1 MSANQRLAPLLI
13 PRQTLKTSLTWH
25 PRFKFPTLRKERSN
39 SPLPLCKW
47 WSNMR
52 GLPRGGCWSF
62 EVIGAFDRSWHSLRS
77 CPLPNI
83 PFLIYFLLSPR
94 PPSKKKNAWSQVN
107 LDKVHARTV
116 KSLFTDTRSIPAPYY
131 RLRTVCFVPGER
143 KPLVHFLKIQPA

>member
-1 MSANQRLAPLLI
+1 MHHASKLYKMSANQRLAPLLI

-25 PRFKFPTLRKERSN
+25 PRFKFPTLRKQRSN

-52 GLPRGGCWSF
+52 GLPKGGCWSF

-83 PFLIYFLLSPR
+83 PFLIYFFLSPR
-94 PPSKKKNAWSQVN
+94 PPSKKKTPDRRLILTKCMPVQSNPS
-107 LDKVHARTV
+107 
-116 KSLFTDTRSIPAPYY
+116 
-131 RLRTVCFVPGER
+131 LRT
-143 KPLVHFLKIQPA
+143 PAQYRHLITDYGQSVLSLGKESP